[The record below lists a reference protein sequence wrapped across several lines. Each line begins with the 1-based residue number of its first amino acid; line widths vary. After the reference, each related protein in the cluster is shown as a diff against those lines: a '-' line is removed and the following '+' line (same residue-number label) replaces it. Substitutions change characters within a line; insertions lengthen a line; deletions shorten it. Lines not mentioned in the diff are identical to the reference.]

1 MRRVVVVVVVVV
13 VVDAVVVMI
22 AVDWR
27 CKIEIGGCR
36 GRMPPRTLFV
46 VNALTNVRMVQN

>member
-1 MRRVVVVVVVVV
+1 MRRVVVVVV